1 MSFKRISSGYKLASS
16 TSTSQREK
24 GERLLNFS
32 VSSFYF
38 SQMLHSFLGF
48 SCRFKALFFCHVF
61 ACIWEMQLLICCM
74 YVRAKCLVNVSI
86 KKFAHPFFE

>member
-48 SCRFKALFFCHVF
+48 SCRFKALFFAMFLLVF
-61 ACIWEMQLLICCM
+61 GKCSFSFAACMLGL
-74 YVRAKCLVNVSI
+74 NVSLM
-86 KKFAHPFFE
+86 FP